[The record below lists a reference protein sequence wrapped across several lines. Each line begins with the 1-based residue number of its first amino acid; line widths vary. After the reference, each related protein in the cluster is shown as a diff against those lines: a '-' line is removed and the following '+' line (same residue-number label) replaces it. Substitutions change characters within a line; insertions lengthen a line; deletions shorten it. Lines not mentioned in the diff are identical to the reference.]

1 MSNEKNTSD
10 NQQGHAPLAGVSCW
24 RFIKGDQNKVNL
36 IEMPENENFEMLF
49 DDGSVCE
56 FYDDDMPFAEVIAWR
71 PLACS

>member
-1 MSNEKNTSD
+1 MKNETQKTDKPCTIQN
-10 NQQGHAPLAGVSCW
+10 VSCW
-24 RFIKGDQNKVNL
+24 RFIKGEQNEINL
-36 IEMPENENFEMLF
+36 IEMPKNENFEMLF